1 MMPPGSRVSLAVGF
15 CVTDD
20 GFWSRG
26 LDLLASGS
34 AHAFAG
40 QFDPMGVV
48 NDIISLS
55 WATSIGISKVH
66 ADGPPATEAS
76 VFRQVGLAGR
86 RRESFAVLGS
96 KRT

>member
-1 MMPPGSRVSLAVGF
+1 MAFRSISLGADSDEAARVKRDDAARGYEMMPPGSRVSLAVGF

-40 QFDPMGVV
+40 QFD
-48 NDIISLS
+48 
-55 WATSIGISKVH
+55 
-66 ADGPPATEAS
+66 
-76 VFRQVGLAGR
+76 
-86 RRESFAVLGS
+86 
-96 KRT
+96 